1 MEVFLAQLINGL
13 AVGSMY
19 ALVVTGFNLLLLVS
33 GVVQYAYAHIVVIGM
48 YAAWVVIEVT
58 EGSLV
63 LSIPAAILCA
73 TVLSIL
79 TEPLFRPLVKK
90 RAINQTFVMSIGMAM
105 ILTHILAKQLHHG
118 MPISFPES
126 LSDQRAVVQFG
137 IAAVSKG
144 QLFTFFGTIIAVSIF
159 LYLLYHSMTGRAFR
173 AMAQSPFVARLLG
186 IPITKMGILSYG
198 IAGFLGGVTAVFL
211 AIEMGSA
218 YPSLA
223 DSLGIKVI
231 ATVLFA
237 GLGNLKGGLI
247 CGLILGVAEA
257 FTVGYLPGQ
266 WSNAVAFGMIMV
278 VVMIKPEG
286 LFGIRV

>member
-48 YAAWVVIEVT
+48 YAAWVVLGAT
-58 EGSLV
+58 GDNL
-63 LSIPAAILCA
+63 LLGIPAAVLCS
-73 TVLSIL
+73 TMMSIL

-90 RAINQTFVMSIGMAM
+90 MAINQTFVMSIGFAM
-105 ILTHILAKQLHHG
+105 ILTHIMAKHIHDG
-118 MPISFPES
+118 MPVGFPES
-126 LSDQRAVVQFG
+126 LSDQTAVVQFG

-144 QLFTFFGTIIAVSIF
+144 QFYTFFGTIVAVCAF
-159 LYLLYHSMTGRAFR
+159 LYLLYRTMTGRALR

-186 IPITKMGILSYG
+186 IPITKMGLLSYG
-198 IAGFLGGVTAVFL
+198 IAGLLGGVTAVFL
-211 AIEMGSA
+211 AVTLGSA
-218 YPSLA
+218 YPALG

-247 CGLILGVAEA
+247 CGLILGIAEGL
-257 FTVGYLPGQ
+257 TVGYLPGQ
-266 WSNAVAFGMIMV
+266 WSNAVAFGMIMI
-278 VVMIKPEG
+278 VVMVKPEG
-286 LFGIRV
+286 IFGIRV